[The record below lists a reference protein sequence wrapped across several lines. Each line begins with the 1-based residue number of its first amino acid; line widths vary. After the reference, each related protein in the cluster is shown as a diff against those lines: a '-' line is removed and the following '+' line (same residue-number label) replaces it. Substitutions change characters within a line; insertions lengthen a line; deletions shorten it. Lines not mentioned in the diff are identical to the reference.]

1 MYPFQFGGQ
10 PSFLFPANANQMGS
24 PERSSKDPSKSVG
37 ETTLRMNTDI
47 APPSVGKRGPPKVDI
62 GADTH
67 DAIFNSLRPAHWR
80 LKDSLMD

>member
-10 PSFLFPANANQMGS
+10 PSFVFPANTSQMGTS
-24 PERSSKDPSKSVG
+24 GRQSKDPSKSVG
-37 ETTLRMNTDI
+37 EDTFRLNTDI
-47 APPSVGKRGPPKVDI
+47 APPSVGKRGAPRVDI

-67 DAIFNSLRPAHWR
+67 SAIFNSLRPAHWR